1 MVTVRIMHPAHGDM
15 VHPELTTARAAEIIM
30 EEKTEGRASFAQA
43 GKGETHQIAT
53 TAQLME
59 WLESDP
65 VKDAVVSVIPNIAGG

>member
-1 MVTVRIMHPAHGDM
+1 MVSVRIMHPAHGDM

-30 EEKTEGRASFAQA
+30 EEKNEGRGSFAQA
-43 GKGETHQIAT
+43 GPGVTHQIETIAT
-53 TAQLME
+53 LME